1 MERAPS
7 TETYVLTKTTIRNG
21 ATALAG
27 ALLLAAC
34 GNSLDTTTA
43 SAGLEGFVID
53 TNGARVAGAEVALAI
68 GNVPVTPS
76 VLTDDVGGY
85 TLLDV
90 PVDRVR
96 TALEAGE
103 EITLTIHTPRE
114 DRAPFGTFEGDR
126 VHLTPISLRQFAKL
140 ENLNADEL
148 LTVRSA
154 VVPLQSAGHAI
165 TEELIRDGGRLTWKF
180 EDSPVGDLEV
190 TLIVAPGSI
199 HLEADDPQMEIT
211 LTPIDPEWAPM
222 QIPDGGY
229 GPLWTI
235 QPRGVTFDPPAQ
247 VEFSGA
253 RMPLLGTTPPDVGS
267 TFELFGAS
275 LEQGWQ
281 LFGDVELTAFDGMNV
296 TLKSVGGIIHQ
307 GAWGHVFANAT
318 TDAGVLITCKDYNE
332 NPVKCAVFDDN
343 YSSEL
348 RNGWVAWEQRD
359 YNNQHHP
366 IYFTDIEPVCSGC
379 TNIGAPYAQMA
390 MGLNICNKAADQQDC
405 LDNPGAYASMVGLR
419 AIRLCESTFGTSTNL
434 ATRIDHALSVSDLY
448 DCAFNWNSSVCSNA
462 GTIIYETAD
471 VGFAAQPRNFSYGAL
486 FYFPPCPE

>member
-1 MERAPS
+1 MTR
-7 TETYVLTKTTIRNG
+7 TTHRKNT
-21 ATALAG
+21 ATAFAS

-34 GNSLDTTTA
+34 GT
-43 SAGLEGFVID
+43 SADISSSSAALEGFVID
-53 TNGARVAGAEVALAI
+53 TAGERVVGAEVALAI

-76 VLTDDVGGY
+76 VLTNEVGAYELPGI
-85 TLLDV
+85 
-90 PVDRVR
+90 PVERVQ
-96 TALEAGE
+96 TALAAGE

-114 DRAPFGTFEGDR
+114 DRGPAGTFEGDR
-126 VHLTPISLRQFAKL
+126 IHLTPVSLRQFAKL
-140 ENLNADEL
+140 DEL
-148 LTVRSA
+148 TADATLAVRSA
-154 VVPLQSAGHAI
+154 VVPLQAAGHPI
-165 TEELIRDGGRLTWKF
+165 TEELMRDGGRLTWTF
-180 EDSPVGDLEV
+180 EDSPVGALEV

-222 QIPDGGY
+222 QIPEGGY

-247 VEFSGA
+247 VEFAGQ

-281 LFGDVELTAFDGMNV
+281 RFGDVELVAFDGMNV
-296 TLKSVGGIIHQ
+296 TLRSVGGIIRR
-307 GAWGHVFANAT
+307 GAWGHVFANNT
-318 TDAGVLITCKDYNE
+318 TDAGVLVTCKDYNE
-332 NPVKCAVFDDN
+332 NPVACAVFDDN
-343 YSSEL
+343 FSSED

-366 IYFTDIEPVCSGC
+366 IYFTDIEPTCAGC
-379 TNIGAPYAQMA
+379 TNIGAPYAQLA

-405 LDNPGAYASMVGLR
+405 LDNPGAYAEQVGLR
-419 AIRLCESTFGTSTNL
+419 AIRVCDGTFGTSTNL
-434 ATRIDHALSVSDLY
+434 AARIDHALSVSDLY

-462 GTIIYETAD
+462 GTIIYETQA

-486 FYFPPCPE
+486 FYFPPCPQ